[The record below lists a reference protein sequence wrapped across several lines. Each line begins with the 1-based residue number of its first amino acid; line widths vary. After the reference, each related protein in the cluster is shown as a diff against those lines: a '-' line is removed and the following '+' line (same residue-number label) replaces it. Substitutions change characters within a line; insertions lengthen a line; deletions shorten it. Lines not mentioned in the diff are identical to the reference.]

1 MKGIFIS
8 FEGIDGCGKSTQ
20 INLLAKYFA
29 IQKKSFVKT
38 EEPGGTEGANEIRK
52 ILLREN
58 NFQWSVESEAL
69 LFMAARND
77 HVEKIIKPAIE
88 ENKIVICDRFMDS
101 TIVYQGMRS
110 PQAKNLSLMLFELI
124 GINPDITFL
133 IDMDPEIALN
143 RALNRAN
150 DEDRFENYGISFQRQ
165 LRQNFLDVAN
175 KHSDRIKIIDG
186 NRSPQ
191 QVAAQIIESVETL
204 VKRYDRKR
212 NSRVYRAV
220 KWG

>member
-8 FEGIDGCGKSTQ
+8 FEGIDGSGKSTQ
-20 INLLAKYFA
+20 ISLLAKYFA
-29 IQKKSFVKT
+29 KQKKSFVRT

-77 HVEKIIKPAIE
+77 HVEKVIKPAIE
-88 ENKIVICDRFMDS
+88 DNKIVICDRFMDS

-110 PQAKNLSLMLFELI
+110 PRAKKLSLLLFDLI
-124 GINPDITFL
+124 GISPNITFL
-133 IDMDPEIALN
+133 IDMDPEIALH
-143 RALNRAN
+143 RALKRAN
-150 DEDRFENYGISFQRQ
+150 DEDRFENYGINFQRQ
-165 LRQNFLDVAN
+165 LRQNFLDIAN
-175 KHSDRIKIIDG
+175 KHSDRIKIVDG

-191 QVAAQIIESVETL
+191 QVAAQIINSVETL
-204 VKRYDRKR
+204 VK
-212 NSRVYRAV
+212 
-220 KWG
+220 

>member
-1 MKGIFIS
+1 
-8 FEGIDGCGKSTQ
+8 
-20 INLLAKYFA
+20 
-29 IQKKSFVKT
+29 
-38 EEPGGTEGANEIRK
+38 
-52 ILLREN
+52 
-58 NFQWSVESEAL
+58 
-69 LFMAARND
+69 
-77 HVEKIIKPAIE
+77 
-88 ENKIVICDRFMDS
+88 MDS

-110 PQAKNLSLMLFELI
+110 PQAKNLSIMLFELI

-133 IDMDPEIALN
+133 IDMDPEIALD

-204 VKRYDRKR
+204 VK
-212 NSRVYRAV
+212 
-220 KWG
+220 

>member
-1 MKGIFIS
+1 MRGLFIS

-20 INLLAKYFA
+20 INLLAKHFA
-29 IQKKSFVKT
+29 KQKRSFVRT

-77 HVEKIIKPAIE
+77 HVEKVIKPAIE
-88 ENKIVICDRFMDS
+88 DNKIVICDRFMDS

-110 PQAKNLSLMLFELI
+110 PQARKLGLMLFEQI

-133 IDMDPEIALN
+133 IDMDPEVALN

-150 DEDRFENYGISFQRQ
+150 NEDRFENYGINFQYQ
-165 LRQNFLDVAN
+165 LRKNFLNIAHQ
-175 KHSDRIKIIDG
+175 HSERIKIIDG
-186 NRSPQ
+186 NRSKEN
-191 QVAAQIIESVETL
+191 VAAQIIESINNIDL
-204 VKRYDRKR
+204 
-212 NSRVYRAV
+212 
-220 KWG
+220 

>member
-1 MKGIFIS
+1 MKGFFIS

-29 IQKKSFVKT
+29 KQNKSFVKT

-58 NFQWSVESEAL
+58 NFQWSVESETL

-77 HVEKIIKPAIE
+77 HVEKVIKPAIKD
-88 ENKIVICDRFMDS
+88 NKIVICDRFMDS

-110 PQAKNLSLMLFELI
+110 PQAKKLSLILFELI

-133 IDMDPEIALN
+133 IDMDPEIALD
-143 RALNRAN
+143 RALNRAT
-150 DEDRFENYGISFQRQ
+150 DEDRFENYGINFQHQ
-165 LRQNFLDVAN
+165 LRQSFLDVAT

-204 VKRYDRKR
+204 VK
-212 NSRVYRAV
+212 
-220 KWG
+220 

>member
-1 MKGIFIS
+1 MRGFFIS

-29 IQKKSFVKT
+29 KQKKSFVKT

-77 HVEKIIKPAIE
+77 HVEKIIKPAIKD
-88 ENKIVICDRFMDS
+88 NKIVICDRFMDS

-110 PQAKNLSLMLFELI
+110 PQAKKLSLILFELI

-133 IDMDPEIALN
+133 IDMDPEIALE
-143 RALNRAN
+143 RALNRATN
-150 DEDRFENYGISFQRQ
+150 EDRFENYGINFQRQ
-165 LRQNFLDVAN
+165 LRQNFLDIAN
-175 KHSDRIKIIDG
+175 KHSDRIKIVDG

-191 QVAAQIIESVETL
+191 QLAAQIIKSVETL
-204 VKRYDRKR
+204 VK
-212 NSRVYRAV
+212 
-220 KWG
+220 

>member
-20 INLLAKYFA
+20 INLLAKHFA
-29 IQKKSFVKT
+29 KQKRSFVKT

-77 HVEKIIKPAIE
+77 HVEKVIKPAIE
-88 ENKIVICDRFMDS
+88 DNKVVICDRFIDS

-110 PQAKNLSLMLFELI
+110 PQAKKFSLILFELI

-133 IDMDPEIALN
+133 IDMDPEIALQ
-143 RALNRAN
+143 RALDRAT
-150 DEDRFENYGISFQRQ
+150 DEDRFENYGINFQRH
-165 LRQNFLDVAN
+165 LRQSFLDIAN
-175 KHSDRIKIIDG
+175 THSERIKIIDG

-191 QVAAQIIESVETL
+191 QVSSQIIESIETL
-204 VKRYDRKR
+204 IK
-212 NSRVYRAV
+212 
-220 KWG
+220 

>member
-1 MKGIFIS
+1 MRGFFIS

-20 INLLAKYFA
+20 INLLAKHFA
-29 IQKKSFVKT
+29 NQKRSFVKT

-88 ENKIVICDRFMDS
+88 DNKIVICDRFMDS

-110 PQAKNLSLMLFELI
+110 PQAKKLSLTLFELI

-133 IDMDPEIALN
+133 IDMDPEIALD

-165 LRQNFLDVAN
+165 LRQNFLDLAN
-175 KHSDRIKIIDG
+175 KYSDRIKIIDG
-186 NRSPQ
+186 NRSLQ
-191 QVAAQIIESVETL
+191 QVASQIIENVETL
-204 VKRYDRKR
+204 VK
-212 NSRVYRAV
+212 
-220 KWG
+220 

>member
-1 MKGIFIS
+1 MKSSFIS

-29 IQKKSFVKT
+29 KQKKSFVKT

-77 HVEKIIKPAIE
+77 HVEKVIKPAIE
-88 ENKIVICDRFMDS
+88 DNKIVICDRFMDS

-110 PQAKNLSLMLFELI
+110 PQAKKLSLILFELI

-133 IDMDPEIALN
+133 IDMDPEIALD
-143 RALNRAN
+143 RALNRATN
-150 DEDRFENYGISFQRQ
+150 EDRFENYGINFQRQ
-165 LRQNFLDVAN
+165 LRQNFLDIAN

-191 QVAAQIIESVETL
+191 QVAAQIIKSVEIL
-204 VKRYDRKR
+204 VK
-212 NSRVYRAV
+212 
-220 KWG
+220 

>member
-1 MKGIFIS
+1 MKGFFIS

-29 IQKKSFVKT
+29 KQKKSFVKT

-77 HVEKIIKPAIE
+77 HVEKVIKPAIE
-88 ENKIVICDRFMDS
+88 DNKIVICDRFMDS

-110 PQAKNLSLMLFELI
+110 PQAKKLSLILFELI

-133 IDMDPEIALN
+133 IDMDPEIALE
-143 RALNRAN
+143 RALNRATN
-150 DEDRFENYGISFQRQ
+150 EDRFENYGINFQRQ
-165 LRQNFLDVAN
+165 LRQNFLDIAN
-175 KHSDRIKIIDG
+175 KHSDRIKIVDG

-191 QVAAQIIESVETL
+191 QVAAQIIKSVETL
-204 VKRYDRKR
+204 VK
-212 NSRVYRAV
+212 
-220 KWG
+220 

>member
-20 INLLAKYFA
+20 INLLAKHFA
-29 IQKKSFVKT
+29 KQKKSFIKT

-58 NFQWSVESEAL
+58 SFQWSVESEAL

-77 HVEKIIKPAIE
+77 HVEKVIKPAIE
-88 ENKIVICDRFMDS
+88 DNKIVICDRFMDS

-110 PQAKNLSLMLFELI
+110 PQAKKLSLILFELI

-133 IDMDPEIALN
+133 IDMDPKIALD

-150 DEDRFENYGISFQRQ
+150 DEDRFENYGINFQRQ
-165 LRQNFLDVAN
+165 LRQNFLDLAN

-186 NRSPQ
+186 NRTPQ
-191 QVAAQIIESVETL
+191 QVAAQIIESMKTL
-204 VKRYDRKR
+204 VK
-212 NSRVYRAV
+212 
-220 KWG
+220 

>member
-1 MKGIFIS
+1 MKGFFIS

-29 IQKKSFVKT
+29 MQKKSFVKT

-88 ENKIVICDRFMDS
+88 DNKIVICDRFMDS

-133 IDMDPEIALN
+133 IDMDPEIALE
-143 RALNRAN
+143 RALNRSN

-165 LRQNFLDVAN
+165 LRQNFLDLAN
-175 KHSDRIKIIDG
+175 KHSGRIKIIDG

-204 VKRYDRKR
+204 VK
-212 NSRVYRAV
+212 
-220 KWG
+220 

>member
-1 MKGIFIS
+1 MKGFFIS

-29 IQKKSFVKT
+29 KQKKSFVKT

-88 ENKIVICDRFMDS
+88 DNKIVICDRFMDS

-110 PQAKNLSLMLFELI
+110 PQAKKLSLILFELI

-133 IDMDPEIALN
+133 IDMDPEIALD
-143 RALNRAN
+143 RALNRATN
-150 DEDRFENYGISFQRQ
+150 EDRFENYGINFQRQ
-165 LRQNFLDVAN
+165 LRQNFLDIAN

-186 NRSPQ
+186 NLSPQ
-191 QVAAQIIESVETL
+191 QVAAQIIENIGTL
-204 VKRYDRKR
+204 AK
-212 NSRVYRAV
+212 
-220 KWG
+220 

>member
-1 MKGIFIS
+1 MKGFFIS

-20 INLLAKYFA
+20 INLLAKHFA
-29 IQKKSFVKT
+29 KQKKSFVKT

-77 HVEKIIKPAIE
+77 HVEKIIKPAIVD
-88 ENKIVICDRFMDS
+88 NKIVICDRFMDS

-110 PQAKNLSLMLFELI
+110 PQAKKLSLILFDLI

-133 IDMDPEIALN
+133 IDMDPEIALD
-143 RALNRAN
+143 RALNRAT
-150 DEDRFENYGISFQRQ
+150 DEDRFENYGINFQRQ
-165 LRQNFLDVAN
+165 LRQNFLDIAD
-175 KHSDRIKIIDG
+175 KHNDRIKIIDG
-186 NRSPQ
+186 NRPVQ
-191 QVAAQIIESVETL
+191 QVAAQIIESIDTL
-204 VKRYDRKR
+204 AK
-212 NSRVYRAV
+212 
-220 KWG
+220 

>member
-1 MKGIFIS
+1 MKGFFIS

-20 INLLAKYFA
+20 INFLAKHFA
-29 IQKKSFVKT
+29 KQKKSFVKT
-38 EEPGGTEGANEIRK
+38 EEPGGTEGADEIRK

-88 ENKIVICDRFMDS
+88 DNKIVICDRFMDS

-124 GINPDITFL
+124 GINPNITFL
-133 IDMDPEIALN
+133 IDMDPEIALD
-143 RALNRAN
+143 RALNREN

-204 VKRYDRKR
+204 VK
-212 NSRVYRAV
+212 
-220 KWG
+220 

>member
-29 IQKKSFVKT
+29 KQKKSFVKT
-38 EEPGGTEGANEIRK
+38 KEPGGTEGANEIRK

-58 NFQWSVESEAL
+58 NFKWSVESETL

-77 HVEKIIKPAIE
+77 HVEKVIKPAIE
-88 ENKIVICDRFMDS
+88 KNKIVICDRFMDS

-110 PQAKNLSLMLFELI
+110 PPAKNLSLILFNLI

-133 IDMDPEIALN
+133 IDMDPEIALD
-143 RALNRAN
+143 RALNRTT
-150 DEDRFENYGISFQRQ
+150 DEDRFENYGINFQRQ
-165 LRQNFLDVAN
+165 LRKKFLDIAK

-186 NRSPQ
+186 DRSPQ
-191 QVAAQIIESVETL
+191 QVAAQIIESIDTL
-204 VKRYDRKR
+204 IK
-212 NSRVYRAV
+212 
-220 KWG
+220 

>member
-20 INLLAKYFA
+20 INLLAKHFA
-29 IQKKSFVKT
+29 KQKKSFVKT

-77 HVEKIIKPAIE
+77 HVEKVIKPAIE
-88 ENKIVICDRFMDS
+88 DNKIVICDRFMDS

-110 PQAKNLSLMLFELI
+110 RQAKKLSLILFELI

-133 IDMDPEIALN
+133 IDMDPEIALD

-150 DEDRFENYGISFQRQ
+150 DEDRFENYGINFQRQ
-165 LRQNFLDVAN
+165 LRQNFLDIAN
-175 KHSDRIKIIDG
+175 KHSDRIKIVDG

-191 QVAAQIIESVETL
+191 QVAAQIIKSVETL
-204 VKRYDRKR
+204 VK
-212 NSRVYRAV
+212 
-220 KWG
+220 

>member
-29 IQKKSFVKT
+29 KQKKSFVKT
-38 EEPGGTEGANEIRK
+38 EEPGGTEGASEIRK

-58 NFQWSVESEAL
+58 NFRWSVESEAL

-77 HVEKIIKPAIE
+77 HVEKVIKPAIE
-88 ENKIVICDRFMDS
+88 DNKIVICDRFMDS

-110 PQAKNLSLMLFELI
+110 PQAKKLSLILFELI

-133 IDMDPEIALN
+133 IDMDPEIALD
-143 RALNRAN
+143 RALNRET
-150 DEDRFENYGISFQRQ
+150 DEDRFENYGINFQHQ
-165 LRQNFLDVAN
+165 LRQNFLNIAN
-175 KHSDRIKIIDG
+175 THSDRIKIIDG
-186 NRSPQ
+186 NRSPK
-191 QVAAQIIESVETL
+191 QVAAQIIESIETL
-204 VKRYDRKR
+204 IK
-212 NSRVYRAV
+212 
-220 KWG
+220 

>member
-1 MKGIFIS
+1 MKGFFIS

-20 INLLAKYFA
+20 INLLAKHFSKR
-29 IQKKSFVKT
+29 KKSFVKT

-77 HVEKIIKPAIE
+77 HVEKVIKPAIE
-88 ENKIVICDRFMDS
+88 DNKIVICDRFMDS

-110 PQAKNLSLMLFELI
+110 PQARKLGLMLFEQI

-133 IDMDPEIALN
+133 IDMDPEVALN

-150 DEDRFENYGISFQRQ
+150 NEDRFENYGINFQYQ
-165 LRQNFLDVAN
+165 LRKNFLNIAHQ
-175 KHSDRIKIIDG
+175 HSERIKIIDG
-186 NRSPQ
+186 NRSKEN
-191 QVAAQIIESVETL
+191 VAAQIIESINNIDL
-204 VKRYDRKR
+204 
-212 NSRVYRAV
+212 
-220 KWG
+220 

>member
-1 MKGIFIS
+1 MTGIFIS

-29 IQKKSFVKT
+29 KQKKSFVKT

-88 ENKIVICDRFMDS
+88 DNKIVICDRFMDS

-110 PQAKNLSLMLFELI
+110 PQAKKLSLTLFELI

-133 IDMDPEIALN
+133 IDMDPEIALD
-143 RALNRAN
+143 RALNRAT
-150 DEDRFENYGISFQRQ
+150 DEDRFENYGINFQRQ
-165 LRQNFLDVAN
+165 LRQNFLDLAN
-175 KHSDRIKIIDG
+175 KHSGRIKIIDG

-191 QVAAQIIESVETL
+191 QVAAQIIESVGTL
-204 VKRYDRKR
+204 VK
-212 NSRVYRAV
+212 
-220 KWG
+220 

>member
-20 INLLAKYFA
+20 INLLAKHFA
-29 IQKKSFVKT
+29 KQKRSFVKT

-77 HVEKIIKPAIE
+77 HVEKVIKPAIE
-88 ENKIVICDRFMDS
+88 DNKIVICDRFMDS

-110 PQAKNLSLMLFELI
+110 PQAKKLSLILFELI

-133 IDMDPEIALN
+133 IDMDPEIALD
-143 RALNRAN
+143 RALNRAT
-150 DEDRFENYGISFQRQ
+150 DEDRFENYGINFQRQ
-165 LRQNFLDVAN
+165 LRQNFLDIAN
-175 KHSDRIKIIDG
+175 KHSDRIKIVDG

-191 QVAAQIIESVETL
+191 QVAAQIIKSVETL
-204 VKRYDRKR
+204 VK
-212 NSRVYRAV
+212 
-220 KWG
+220 